1 MLLVVL
7 HTLSVNKGNGVHN
20 KVAMQVLGVQVGCY
34 HNLKSVAPHTLG
46 KFRPDLL
53 CQFGSDI
60 RFVLKA
66 QIPVIGLDTVAFVEL
81 LLDRYELVTGGRD
94 ITVNAAYI
102 KLSLGLFLVLGV
114 LQNIGKRLILLR
126 RIFFCR
132 RLFGIGRIVNHLV
145 KAGCHFPYLAY
156 CHFISLFSGRRNCR
170 STSA

>member
-1 MLLVVL
+1 MELPGIVVFACATLRVFNHIELVLSAKFVCNVPEIPPMLLVVL

-53 CQFGSDI
+53 CQFGSDV

-66 QIPVIGLDTVAFVEL
+66 QIPVISLDTVAFVKL
-81 LLDRYELVTGGRD
+81 LLNRYELVTGSRS

-102 KLSLGLFLVLGV
+102 KLSLGLFLC
-114 LQNIGKRLILLR
+114 LL
-126 RIFFCR
+126 
-132 RLFGIGRIVNHLV
+132 
-145 KAGCHFPYLAY
+145 Y
-156 CHFISLFSGRRNCR
+156 
-170 STSA
+170 TSPSPRD

>member
-1 MLLVVL
+1 MLFIVL
-7 HTLSVNKGNGVHN
+7 HTLSVNKGNRVYN

-81 LLDRYELVTGGRD
+81 LLDRYELVTGGSD
-94 ITVNAAYI
+94 ITVNAAHI
-102 KLSLGLFLVLGV
+102 
-114 LQNIGKRLILLR
+114 
-126 RIFFCR
+126 
-132 RLFGIGRIVNHLV
+132 
-145 KAGCHFPYLAY
+145 
-156 CHFISLFSGRRNCR
+156 
-170 STSA
+170 